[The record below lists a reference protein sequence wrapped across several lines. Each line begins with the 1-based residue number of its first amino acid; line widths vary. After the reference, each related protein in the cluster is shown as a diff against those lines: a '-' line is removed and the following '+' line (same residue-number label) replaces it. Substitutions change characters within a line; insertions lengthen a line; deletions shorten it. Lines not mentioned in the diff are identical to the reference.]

1 VSRARATAKR
11 LTGTSFQLSAEWP
24 EEHCST
30 KRAIVRESEARV
42 QLALPNSTRGDVMS
56 TQMSDPRELFLH
68 ELGDVLYAERTLVKA
83 LPKLQE
89 EASDEEL
96 AQGFGDHLEE
106 TRQHVKNLEQAFE
119 VLGEDVKAEKC
130 PGIEGLK
137 KEHDDFV
144 ANESPSPEV
153 LDAFLTGAGARTEHY
168 EIAAYEGLV
177 TMADA
182 MGEDEVAKLLTEN
195 LDDEK
200 AALRKIQ
207 NIGKRLAK
215 VGAKAAA

>member
-1 VSRARATAKR
+1 MSD
-11 LTGTSFQLSAEWP
+11 
-24 EEHCST
+24 
-30 KRAIVRESEARV
+30 
-42 QLALPNSTRGDVMS
+42 TRMN
-56 TQMSDPRELFLH
+56 DPRELFVH

-96 AQGFGDHLEE
+96 AKGFADHLEE
-106 TRQHVKNLEQAFE
+106 TRQHVKNVEQAFE
-119 VLGEDVKAEKC
+119 VLGEQAKAEKC
-130 PGIEGLK
+130 PGIEGIK

-144 ANESPSPEV
+144 ANESPSKTV

-182 MGEDEVAKLLTEN
+182 MGEDEVASLLSKN
-195 LDDEK
+195 LEEEK
-200 AALRKIQ
+200 TALRNMQ
-207 NIGKRLAK
+207 TIGKRLAK
-215 VGAKAAA
+215 VGATAAA

>member
-1 VSRARATAKR
+1 MTM
-11 LTGTSFQLSAEWP
+11 
-24 EEHCST
+24 
-30 KRAIVRESEARV
+30 ESETDPSGRRGTFPV
-42 QLALPNSTRGDVMS
+42 DLAPSRYKETKYMST

-96 AQGFGDHLEE
+96 ATGFGEHLEE
-106 TRQHVKNLEQAFE
+106 TRQHVKNVEQAFE
-119 VLGEDVKAEKC
+119 ALGEEIKAEKC

-144 ANESPSPEV
+144 ANESPSQEV

-177 TMADA
+177 TMAEA
-182 MGEDEVAKLLTEN
+182 MGEDEVATLLSEN
-195 LDDEK
+195 LEQEK
-200 AALRKIQ
+200 IALEKLKT
-207 NIGKRLAK
+207 IGMRLAGA
-215 VGAKAAA
+215 GAKAAA

>member
-1 VSRARATAKR
+1 
-11 LTGTSFQLSAEWP
+11 
-24 EEHCST
+24 
-30 KRAIVRESEARV
+30 
-42 QLALPNSTRGDVMS
+42 MS

-83 LPKLQE
+83 LPKLEE

-96 AQGFGDHLEE
+96 TQGFADHLEE

-119 VLGEDVKAEKC
+119 ALGEQVKAEKC

-144 ANESPSPEV
+144 ANESPSQDV

-177 TMADA
+177 IMADA
-182 MGEDEVAKLLTEN
+182 MGEDEVAKLLSEN

-207 NIGKRLAK
+207 NIGKRLAE